1 MEDKLPKS
9 VVLEVTNDEFEWVV
23 QMFDSPKELA
33 KALGISADGARKKIA
48 RSKNMFLG
56 KYRKYKYIK
65 VSLEEGEADE
75 TNNA

>member
-9 VVLEVTNDEFEWVV
+9 VVLKVTNDEFEWVV

-65 VSLEEGEADE
+65 VRLEESEANE
-75 TNNA
+75 TNND

>member
-9 VVLEVTNDEFEWVV
+9 VVLQVTNDEFEWVV

-56 KYRKYKYIK
+56 KYRKYKYIR
-65 VSLEEGEADE
+65 VRLEESEANE
-75 TNNA
+75 TNND

>member
-9 VVLEVTNDEFEWVV
+9 VVLQVTNDEFEWVV

-65 VSLEEGEADE
+65 VRLEKEDS
-75 TNNA
+75 